1 MKFFST
7 VSKTA
12 LAMTL
17 GAALVNMGGCNQE
30 ELTAAKDQLAKTAS
44 ERDQL
49 KGQVTTQQAQMDAM
63 KKDLDDTKAKLADAE
78 KAAAACAQPAAAPAG
93 TPAAPA
99 GKPAAH
105 AAGHKAAAGKP
116 EKLPVAA
123 KPDDSKPQG
132 SEANPIKVQAKPGGS
147 Y

>member
-1 MKFFST
+1 MKFFNT

-30 ELTAAKDQLAKTAS
+30 ELTQAKDQLAKTAS

-49 KGQVTTQQAQMDAM
+49 KGQVTTQQSQMDAM

-78 KAAAACAQPAAAPAG
+78 KAAQACAQPAAPAG
-93 TPAAPA
+93 TPVAPA

-105 AAGHKAAAGKP
+105 AGGHKAPAAGKP
-116 EKLPVAA
+116 EKPPVAA
-123 KPDDSKPQG
+123 KPDTAAPVG
-132 SEANPIKVQAKPGGS
+132 SEANPIKVKKGAE

>member
-1 MKFFST
+1 MSFFTT

-12 LAMTL
+12 LAVTL
-17 GAALVNMGGCNQE
+17 GTALVNMGACDKE
-30 ELTAAKDQLAKTAS
+30 ELDRTKDQLAKVSS

-49 KGQVTTQQAQMDAM
+49 KGQVTTMQASMDSM
-63 KKDLDDTKAKLADAE
+63 KKDLDDAKAQIAK
-78 KAAAACAQPAAAPAG
+78 C

-99 GKPAAH
+99 AEPVAPAQPEPAKGGAHPAHATKGKPGAPA
-105 AAGHKAAAGKP
+105 K

-123 KPDDSKPQG
+123 KPDNNAPVG
-132 SEANPIKVQAKPGGS
+132 STANPIKVPDKPGGS

>member
-17 GAALVNMGGCNQE
+17 GAALVNMGGCGQE
-30 ELTAAKDQLAKTAS
+30 ELTQAKDQLAKTAS

-49 KGQVTTQQAQMDAM
+49 KGQVTTQQSQMDAM

-78 KAAAACAQPAAAPAG
+78 KAAQACAQPTAPAG
-93 TPAAPA
+93 TPTAPA
-99 GKPAAH
+99 GKPEKRPS
-105 AAGHKAAAGKP
+105 GSKPAAGKP
-116 EKLPVAA
+116 EKPPVAA
-123 KPDDSKPQG
+123 KPDAAAPVG
-132 SEANPIKVQAKPGGS
+132 SEANPIKVKKGAE